1 MKAQYEVQI
10 IKEAMEKKPSIN
22 PDEFGK
28 LLYQLQYHS
37 YHKLLLH
44 NLEDLKPIIKQE
56 QYLILR
62 SIYSDL
68 LLFWAKLYN
77 GVYGTDTAK
86 AFNDYYDIIAKYK
99 CQKIS
104 VYKEV
109 HNFAKQKFPQ
119 DDMKALI
126 YFRQLYSWPIDAL
139 IFEINLRTLAMTPK
153 EAAAK
158 LKSSG
163 KYIFDITRENSEVS
177 VALLEEPIFCK

>member
-1 MKAQYEVQI
+1 LKAQYEVQI

-68 LLFWAKLYN
+68 LLFWAKLYCMLSIWGLSKN
-77 GVYGTDTAK
+77 
-86 AFNDYYDIIAKYK
+86 
-99 CQKIS
+99 
-104 VYKEV
+104 
-109 HNFAKQKFPQ
+109 
-119 DDMKALI
+119 
-126 YFRQLYSWPIDAL
+126 LYSKGCFIPQ
-139 IFEINLRTLAMTPK
+139 
-153 EAAAK
+153 
-158 LKSSG
+158 
-163 KYIFDITRENSEVS
+163 
-177 VALLEEPIFCK
+177 